1 MKRMIK
7 VLLILAAT
15 VAAVAALAIT
25 AGATELKTGI
35 GIVEASGG
43 LRLRSQAS
51 TSSDILSTAHNGDNV
66 VVIRQVGDW
75 YLVNYNLKIGYMH
88 SDYITFKERENIELG
103 YGSVDPYLANIRSGP
118 STSSGLVDQAGSG
131 AKVFIFGFNCGWYKV
146 KYNGQIGYIRSDL
159 VTLLEKPY
167 CNSGSSSSGS
177 SYSSA
182 TGYDDSYSS
191 GSSSSSS
198 TSLGTQIANYGM
210 SFVGYPYVYGG
221 TSPSGFDCS
230 GFVQYIYRQFGY
242 SINRTA
248 TAQLATG
255 YDDSYSSGS
264 SSSSSTS
271 LGTQI
276 ANYGMSFVGYPYVYG
291 GTSPSGFD
299 CSGFVQYIYRQF
311 GYSINRT
318 ATAQLA
324 NGYYVSY
331 DSLIPGD
338 LVFFGSGSSAS
349 HVGMYIGGG
358 EFVHA
363 ANSRSGVKISSLSES
378 WYAARYIGARRIV
391 G

>member
-1 MKRMIK
+1 MNCKKRFLGL
-7 VLLILAAT
+7 VLSMTTLVGTLALTTNASDS
-15 VAAVAALAIT
+15 VKSAV
-25 AGATELKTGI
+25 
-35 GIVEASGG
+35 GIVDASA
-43 LRLRSQAS
+43 LRLREGPG
-51 TSSDILSTAHNGDNV
+51 TDTEILTTAYRNDY
-66 VVIRQVGDW
+66 VVILESEGDW
-75 YLVNYNLKIGYMH
+75 YKVIYNLREGYMH
-88 SDYITFKERENIELG
+88 SDYLTVKERENVELG
-103 YGSVDPYLANIRSGP
+103 YGEVNTYLVNLRSGP
-118 STSSGLVDQAGSG
+118 TTSSEILDQLAEGED
-131 AKVFIFGFNCGWYKV
+131 AYIIGFNCGWYKV

-167 CNSGSSSSGS
+167 YNSGSSSSGS

-182 TGYDDSYSS
+182 TGYDNSYSS

-198 TSLGTQIANYGM
+198 TSLGQQIAVFGM
-210 SFVGYPYVYGG
+210 
-221 TSPSGFDCS
+221 
-230 GFVQYIYRQFGY
+230 QY
-242 SINRTA
+242 
-248 TAQLATG
+248 
-255 YDDSYSSGS
+255 
-264 SSSSSTS
+264 
-271 LGTQI
+271 
-276 ANYGMSFVGYPYVYG
+276 VGYPYVYG

-331 DSLIPGD
+331 DSLMPGD